1 MAGVPEHIHAI
12 PRRLPDIQVVYPEGV
27 LVFDT
32 VNKRI
37 YIGDGVTA
45 GGLPLPS
52 SVEVLEMLEQ
62 FDEFKEELDT
72 VYKRMLAVARQQAI
86 VFG

>member
-1 MAGVPEHIHAI
+1 MAGIPEHIHAL
-12 PRRLPDIQVVYPEGV
+12 PRRLQDIQVIYPEGV

-32 VNKRI
+32 INKRI
-37 YIGDGVTA
+37 YVGDGITA

-52 SVEVLEMLEQ
+52 STELLDMLND
-62 FDEFKEELDT
+62 FDEFKTELDQM
-72 VYKRMLAVARQQAI
+72 YKRMLAVARQQAI

>member
-1 MAGVPEHIHAI
+1 MAGIPEHIHAL
-12 PRRLPDIQVVYPEGV
+12 PRRLQDIQVIYPEGV

-32 VNKRI
+32 INKRI
-37 YIGDGVTA
+37 YVGDGITA

-52 SVEVLEMLEQ
+52 STELLDMLNE
-62 FDEFKEELDT
+62 FDEFKIELDQM
-72 VYKRMLAVARQQAI
+72 YKRMLAVARQQAI

>member
-1 MAGVPEHIHAI
+1 MAGVPEHIHAL
-12 PRRLPDIQVVYPEGV
+12 PRRLQDIQVIYPEGV

-32 VNKRI
+32 VSKRI
-37 YIGDGVTA
+37 YVGDGVTA

-52 SVEVLEMLEQ
+52 STELLEMLSQ
-62 FDEFKEELDT
+62 FEEFKEDLDQM
-72 VYKRMLAVARQQAI
+72 YKRMIAVARQQAI

>member
-1 MAGVPEHIHAI
+1 MAGVPEHIHAL
-12 PRRLPDIQVVYPEGV
+12 PRRPNDIQLVYPEGV

-37 YIGDGVTA
+37 YVGDGVTA
-45 GGLPLPS
+45 GGLPLPAS
-52 SVEVLEMLEQ
+52 TELTEILNQ
-62 FDEFKEELDT
+62 FEEFKTSFDNMSH
-72 VYKRMLAVARQQAI
+72 KMAAIARQQAI